1 MSDLI
6 VIGFKGQ
13 DTADQ
18 VLNKLREMQ
27 KEYLV
32 DLEDA
37 CVVVRDQN
45 GKVRLKQAVNLTSAG
60 ALGGAAWG
68 GLFGSLVGLLFL
80 NPLVGFISGAAFG
93 AGAGAL
99 AAALTDYGIDDDFI
113 KKVGES
119 LEPGSSALFILVRR
133 ATLDKV
139 LPELSPFGGQILKT
153 SLSTEQEE
161 RLRKAL
167 ENMRSAAA
175 ANDSTAVAA

>member
-6 VIGFKGQ
+6 VISFKGQ

-167 ENMRSAAA
+167 ENMRSTAA